1 MKIFINNT
9 TIKIAPIN
17 KKINSDNYQSILIP
31 QKGDIIDIKK
41 LNGKIAIKNIS
52 MDLLLKIVKEFRDH
66 SHKKVK
72 KILITIKE
80 YDEAIEQV
88 KKQFKVIKAAGGIV
102 TKGSKIL
109 LISRLNKWDLPKG
122 KLNKNEK
129 VEKGALREVEE
140 ECNVQI
146 RLGKKIGSTW
156 HAYITPGGK
165 KMLKKTTW
173 FIMKCVDDSAMQ
185 PQKEENITDVRWM
198 SKTEAKRAVASSYGS
213 IQSVVNKYFEQAI

>member
-1 MKIFINNT
+1 
-9 TIKIAPIN
+9 
-17 KKINSDNYQSILIP
+17 
-31 QKGDIIDIKK
+31 
-41 LNGKIAIKNIS
+41 
-52 MDLLLKIVKEFRDH
+52 LLLLFALKIVREFRDH
-66 SHKKVK
+66 HHKKIK
-72 KILITIKE
+72 KVLVTIKE
-80 YDEAIEQV
+80 YVEAIEQV

-102 TKGSKIL
+102 TKENKIL

-140 ECNVQI
+140 ECNIQI

-156 HAYITPGGK
+156 HAYTTPGGK

-185 PQKEENITDVRWM
+185 PQVEEQITDVKWM
-198 SKTEAKRAVASSYGS
+198 SKTEAKRAVANSYGS
-213 IQSVVNKYFEQAI
+213 IQSVINKFFEKSIGSKG